1 MSLSHKPGAAFGAK
15 LAELR
20 VELLAFLLFSL
31 AALLAASFYVGG
43 ERFFYISDFN
53 FYHYAC
59 ISTWELWAT
68 KAWIVPLFL
77 YFSTKMTH
85 NLLFTALPS
94 LLMVLGGPG
103 RVSYIVSLMASFTL
117 PYLLALA
124 LVLRQ
129 TVPSEQKRTRT
140 VLWLMTLLAVALLPV
155 FFVPVLRGYPDN
167 LAALPSIIAVFL
179 YLKAERKLSTRLC
192 VKIGLLLAF
201 APLVRRHYFYSDI
214 ACLLA
219 LFIDQV
225 LFHRGS
231 GLKLDKQAAL
241 VFKHFALIGLS
252 MVGFLATF
260 GILFLQQVVFAAN
273 YSTLYRSAA
282 TPAAECMG
290 YFFTAFSIPVVLM
303 ALAGFAMALGDKR
316 FDHAGVRFLAIYSL
330 SLALIWPLLGT
341 HVAQHYLLYWM
352 PLVVFGN
359 SLFLFQIVEA
369 VKLRWLMAPIL
380 ALGAVNLMLGYMPYE
395 TLREKLPFRI
405 ARFGMLRTPLARG
418 DALSL
423 AFSPAYGPLRR
434 NDFEEVHRLVEYL
447 RTNVSKHGKVFAGVS
462 WDAAEADALRNA
474 ERYFYGRNQ
483 QNLKLL
489 NQPYA
494 DSSESYPLE
503 RMLNAEYILM
513 ATPVFY
519 LYSKPGEYLADV
531 FVDVFEG
538 GWPFSRDF
546 QCLPQDYKLDGG
558 YTLKLYKRLRPTPPA
573 VAVTTLKRMADFVPN
588 VPGGQPIWLNTDN
601 CCETVGESKR
611 DYFTFRPDG
620 AVLKTGEKSEPPGH
634 YLLSSKVYQGEV
646 TVSAAASLPETDE
659 YRDAALSL
667 AEAQK
672 RLTGLPHQ
680 AVLACYGEDGS
691 LLTTAQSDF
700 QFPGTFKLSTR
711 LDKPAYLVLSLR
723 RGEKEALFLDQIEL
737 KSLKIEAH

>member
-1 MSLSHKPGAAFGAK
+1 M
-15 LAELR
+15 
-20 VELLAFLLFSL
+20 ELLAFLLFSL
-31 AALLAASFYVGG
+31 VALTAAYFYVGA

-59 ISTWELWAT
+59 ISTWELWTT
-68 KAWIVPLFL
+68 KTWIVPLFL

-94 LLMVLGGPG
+94 LLMILGGPG
-103 RVSYIVSLMASFTL
+103 RVSYILSLLTSFTL
-117 PYLLALA
+117 PYLFALA

-129 TVPSEQKRTRT
+129 TLPSTRKRERT
-140 VLWLMTLLAVALLPV
+140 VLWCVTLLAVALLPV

-167 LAALPSIIAVFL
+167 LAALPSIIAVLL

-214 ACLLA
+214 ACLLS
-219 LFIDQV
+219 LLIDQV

-231 GLKLDKQAAL
+231 GLQLDKQAAL
-241 VFKHFALIGLS
+241 VCKHFALIGLS

-290 YFFTAFSIPVVLM
+290 YFLTAFSLPVLLM
-303 ALAGFAMALGDKR
+303 ALAGFAMALVDKR
-316 FDHAGVRFLAIYSL
+316 FEHAGVRFLAIYSFL
-330 SLALIWPLLGT
+330 LALIWPLLGT

-359 SLFLFQIVEA
+359 AFFLFQIVEA
-369 VKLRWLMAPIL
+369 VKLRWLLVPIL
-380 ALGAVNLMLGYMPYE
+380 GLGAANLVLGYMPYE
-395 TLREKLPFRI
+395 TVKEKLPFRI

-447 RTNVSKHGKVFAGVS
+447 RTNVSRHGKIFAGVS

-474 ERYFYGRNQ
+474 ERFFYGRDKQ
-483 QNLKLL
+483 TLKLF

-531 FVDVFEG
+531 FVDVFKG
-538 GWPFSRDF
+538 NWPFSRDF
-546 QCLPQDYKLDGG
+546 QILPQEYELDGG
-558 YTLKLYKRLRPTPPA
+558 YTLNLYKRLRPTPPA
-573 VAVTTLKRMADFVPN
+573 VAVATLKRMADFVPN
-588 VPGGQPIWLNTDN
+588 VPGGQPIWINTDN

-620 AVLKTGEKSEPPGH
+620 AVLKSGEKFAPPGH
-634 YLLSSKVYQGEV
+634 YLLSSKVYQGDV
-646 TVSAAASLPETDE
+646 SVSAAASLPETDE
-659 YRDAALSL
+659 YRDAGMSL

-672 RLTGLPHQ
+672 RLAGLPHQ
-680 AVLACYGEDGS
+680 AVLSFYGEDGAWLADAVS
-691 LLTTAQSDF
+691 EF
-700 QFPGTFKLSTR
+700 QFPGTFKLSMHV
-711 LDKPAYLVLSLR
+711 DKPAYLVLSLR
-723 RGEKEALFLDQIEL
+723 RGLGEANLPDQIEL
-737 KSLKIEAH
+737 KSLKIETH